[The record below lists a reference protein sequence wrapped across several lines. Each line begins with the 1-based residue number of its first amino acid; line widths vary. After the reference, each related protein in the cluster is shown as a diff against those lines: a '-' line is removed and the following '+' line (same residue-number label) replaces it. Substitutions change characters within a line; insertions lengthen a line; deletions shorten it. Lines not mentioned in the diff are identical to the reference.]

1 MQQPRTLTTARFDE
15 VMASAR
21 GNLSS
26 LKEYIQELLVIACY
40 FAFKDGN
47 TTPLNAVLDFA
58 TNSKAVSVER
68 ITRWVELHAKIA
80 FIKKEVFALNKKH
93 RDEHQV
99 TNPEDFAAIC
109 EHLESVKW
117 YDSKPKEV
125 AKSVFDLEGK
135 FEAFIKQVTKHA
147 EDPDAVGTSEQF
159 ATALRELKAIKG
171 RLAQMAIVESDT
183 QSDPA
188 PAHAEGDQ
196 Q

>member
-1 MQQPRTLTTARFDE
+1 MQAPHVLTTARFDE
-15 VMASAR
+15 VLASAR
-21 GNLSS
+21 GNVSA
-26 LKEYIQELLVIACY
+26 LKEYVQELLVIACY

-58 TNSKAVSVER
+58 INSKAVSVER

-99 TNPEDFAAIC
+99 TNEKDFAPIG
-109 EHLESVKW
+109 EHLDSLKW
-117 YDSKPKEV
+117 YDSKPRDN

-135 FEAFIKQVTKHA
+135 FDAFIKQVTKHA

-171 RLAQMAIVESDT
+171 RLAQMAIVESD
-183 QSDPA
+183 SA
-188 PAHAEGDQ
+188 GSQ